1 MENRPIIVIP
11 ARYASTRF
19 PGKPLAEIA
28 GKSMIR
34 RVWERCGAAE
44 IGARVLV
51 ATDDQRIADE
61 VGSFGGEAVMTPS
74 ELASGSERM
83 AWVAARGVGE
93 VFITVQG
100 HEPLMPPSTID
111 AVAAALRDS
120 DADIATAACPL
131 RDPSALSNPNVV
143 KLVTDAKKNAL
154 YFSRACIPF
163 DRDAT
168 TAHETDGNAFADGGV
183 YFKHIG
189 IYAFRRE
196 ALQRFAALPAG
207 RLEQLEKLEQLRA
220 LEHGMRIRVAIV
232 PADSQAVDTP
242 EDLAAVEALLN
253 GQNFR

>member
-1 MENRPIIVIP
+1 METIPVIVIP

-51 ATDDQRIADE
+51 ATDDQRIVEE
-61 VGSFGGEAVMTPS
+61 VASFGGEAVFTPWDI
-74 ELASGSERM
+74 ASGSERM
-83 AWVAARGVGE
+83 AWVAERSEGD
-93 VFITVQG
+93 VFINVQG
-100 HEPLMPPSTID
+100 DEPLMPPSTID
-111 AVAAALRDS
+111 AVAEALRKS

-131 RDPSALSNPNVV
+131 RDPAALSNPNVV
-143 KLVTDAKKNAL
+143 KLVTDAEKNAL

-163 DRDAT
+163 DRDAAT
-168 TAHETDGNAFADGGV
+168 GNNADSNAFADGGV
-183 YFKHIG
+183 YLKHIG
-189 IYAFRRE
+189 IYAFRRD
-196 ALQRFAALPAG
+196 ALKRFAALPAG